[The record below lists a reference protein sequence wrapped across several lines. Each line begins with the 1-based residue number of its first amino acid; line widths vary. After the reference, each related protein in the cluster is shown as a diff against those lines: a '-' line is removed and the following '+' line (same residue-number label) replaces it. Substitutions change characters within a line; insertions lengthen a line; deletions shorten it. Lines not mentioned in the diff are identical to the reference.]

1 VSHQAAKSR
10 RFLELHVPGRPLL
23 LVNAWDAGSAR
34 ILASL
39 GFEALATTSGGHA
52 ATLGRLDGS
61 VTRDEAMEHAAQ
73 LVQAT
78 DLPISA
84 DLENGFAEAPADVA
98 ETIRLAREAGLA
110 GCSIEDFT
118 GDEADPI
125 YDFDLA
131 VERIAAAVAEAHQD
145 ATPLVLTARC
155 ENHIHGRDDLADTIG
170 RLRAYEQAGADV
182 LFAPGLSRPEEIAA
196 VLKATDRPLN
206 VLVRPGPP
214 PVAQLAALGVSRIS
228 VGAAFAFAA
237 LGALV
242 EAANELRDHGTY
254 SFLEQARV
262 GARAAAGAF
271 GRASTPG

>member
-1 VSHQAAKSR
+1 VSDQAAKSR

-78 DLPISA
+78 DLPVSA
-84 DLENGFAEAPADVA
+84 DLENGFADAPTDVA
-98 ETIRLAREAGLA
+98 ETIRLARAAGLA

-118 GDEADPI
+118 GNREDPI

-131 VERIAAAVAEAHQD
+131 VERIAAAAAEAHRD
-145 ATPLVLTARC
+145 PTPLVLTARC
-155 ENHIHGRDDLADTIG
+155 ENHIHGRDDLADTIA

-182 LFAPGLSRPEEIAA
+182 LFAPGLGRPEEIAA
-196 VLKATDRPLN
+196 VLADTDRPLN

-214 PVAQLAALGVSRIS
+214 PVADLAALGVSRIS

-242 EAANELRDHGTY
+242 EAASELRDHGTY
-254 SFLEQARV
+254 SFLERTRV
-262 GARAAAGAF
+262 GAEAVVSAF
-271 GRASTPG
+271 GRASTPS